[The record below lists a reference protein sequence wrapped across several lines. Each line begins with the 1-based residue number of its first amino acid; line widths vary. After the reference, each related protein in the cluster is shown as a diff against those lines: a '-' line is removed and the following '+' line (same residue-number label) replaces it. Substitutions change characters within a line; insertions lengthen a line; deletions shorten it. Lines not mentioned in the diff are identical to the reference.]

1 MKCSYCGNELSEQ
14 DLACP
19 FCGKATAGEE
29 AGGRMAEGGSVSEVP
44 DSMGAT
50 AGFDKAASEPP
61 KKKPVGKIAA
71 IAVAAA
77 AVIGIGAFAMVKMTE
92 KDPKEVVIAAFE
104 NIYTEDQ
111 VNPMEELFG
120 VSGFQQYATAVNQ
133 QVEMEL
139 MLDECSEETVN
150 NLSGGG
156 FRTEFKYDKE
166 NQKGTFDLSIL
177 FNRMNLITMNA
188 YYGDETIMAAV
199 PELSGKVFTLDVSEG
214 LVERLESSPTL
225 GPALAMSDIDVR
237 ALADFYQEYMEWIQ
251 KKIEDGTASD
261 PYGLKD
267 VWRRYREGSKA
278 QENFKAALTVE
289 KAEKGTFQ
297 MDGKD
302 VNCKGYQVHI
312 SKDSMISFLE
322 TSADFFL
329 QDEQLKENFL
339 ENLRMSLRMVE
350 ITSQSDVED
359 ILDGLSVEERLEENY
374 EEVRDA
380 VDEAIEELASTL
392 NDVEMLVHVDSKG
405 RLACVEGTTS
415 LDIDDEIVDVKFY
428 MNLQGGSYLTQNA
441 QIEVELTQDKE
452 NVKIEIAKKGTY
464 DGKELTN
471 DWEVDWYGTEEEEH
485 YSFALSNAYSADDG
499 AFTVEGEVVA
509 ADEKIVQVSV
519 EGVVS
524 ELEKGSVLHMDLDEI
539 RIDAPTAG
547 QMLVGTDED
556 FYLVLSGEYDL
567 RPLEDEIEEPSG
579 EKMDVLAATES
590 DWQRVAMEAYMGIMD
605 IASQLQSVID

>member
-1 MKCSYCGNELSEQ
+1 MKCSYCGSELNEQ
-14 DLACP
+14 DQACP
-19 FCGKATAGEE
+19 FCGKATAGGE
-29 AGGRMAEGGSVSEVP
+29 AERRMAEGGSVSEVP
-44 DSMGAT
+44 APMGAT
-50 AGFDKAASEPP
+50 AGFDKASPEPP
-61 KKKPVGKIAA
+61 KKKPAGKIAA

-77 AVIGIGAFAMVKMTE
+77 AVIGIGAFAVVKMTE

-111 VNPMEELFG
+111 VSPLEELFG

-166 NQKGTFDLSIL
+166 NQQGAFDLSIL

-214 LVERLESSPTL
+214 LVERLENSPTL
-225 GPALAMSDIDVR
+225 GPVLASSDIDVE

-267 VWRRYREGSKA
+267 AWRRYQEGSKA

-289 KAEKGTFQ
+289 KAEKGTFR

-302 VNCKGYQVHI
+302 VNCKGYRVHI

-339 ENLRMSLRMVE
+339 ENLRMSLRMLE
-350 ITSQSDVED
+350 ITSQSDVEY
-359 ILDGLSVEERLEENY
+359 ILHGLSVEEHLEENY

-380 VDEAIEELASTL
+380 VDDAIEELDSALS
-392 NDVEMLVHVDSKG
+392 DVEMLVHVDSKG

-415 LDIDDEIVDVKFY
+415 LDIDDETVDVEFY
-428 MNLQGGSYLTQNA
+428 VNLQGGSYLTQNA
-441 QIEVELTQDKE
+441 QIEVELAQDKE

-464 DGKELTN
+464 DRTQLTN
-471 DWEVDWYGTEEEEH
+471 DWEVDWYGAEEDDH
-485 YSFALSNAYSADDG
+485 YSFTLSNAYSADDG
-499 AFTVEGEVVA
+499 GFTVEGAVTA
-509 ADEKIVQVSV
+509 ADEKIVQIAA

-539 RIDAPTAG
+539 RIDAPSAG
-547 QMLVGTDED
+547 QMLAGMDEN